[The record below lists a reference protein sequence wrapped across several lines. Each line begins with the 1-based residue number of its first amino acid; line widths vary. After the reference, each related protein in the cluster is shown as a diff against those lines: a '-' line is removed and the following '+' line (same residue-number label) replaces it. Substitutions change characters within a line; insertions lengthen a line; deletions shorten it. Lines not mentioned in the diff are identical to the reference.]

1 MGWASFF
8 SNKPV
13 GFNNMSLA
21 HNIYYVDSIGS
32 RRITREYAFIKQK
45 KEKKRLTKI
54 YFPIKQKSKS
64 YTSNF
69 SSWKK

>member
-8 SNKPV
+8 SNKAV

-21 HNIYYVDSIGS
+21 HNIYYVDSMGS
-32 RRITREYAFIKQK
+32 RRITREYVLLNK
-45 KEKKRLTKI
+45 KKKKKRLTKI
-54 YFPIKQKSKS
+54 YFPIKQKNKS

-69 SSWKK
+69 FS